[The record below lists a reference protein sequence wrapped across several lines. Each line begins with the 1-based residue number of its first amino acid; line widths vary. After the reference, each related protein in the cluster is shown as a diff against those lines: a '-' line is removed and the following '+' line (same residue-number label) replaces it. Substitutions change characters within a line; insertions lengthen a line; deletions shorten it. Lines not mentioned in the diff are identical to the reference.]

1 MGRYVFK
8 YHNRIIHYHTDSDR
22 KRRKR
27 DDINRISTNS
37 QVNERGN
44 QRKRNGDTDNQCCTP
59 TSQEKEHDDDNEE
72 QGINNGFRQ
81 TVDGVQNVVGGIDND
96 TNLHVTRQ
104 VLLKP
109 RQCVGHFLGDFYRI
123 GSRLFLN
130 YNHSTLHTI
139 IIGFLRTFFHGIDNT
154 GYITQKDIRPIVCTH
169 HYICQLTGI
178 IKLTFYTQ
186 CIGFAT
192 NIEVTTGNV
201 LILGSDNGADCFN
214 SQVIGF
220 QFVGVAIYLNLT
232 LRCTTDGDGSD
243 SRNTCQRIYHT
254 VVQYLIKR

>member
-1 MGRYVFK
+1 M
-8 YHNRIIHYHTDSDR
+8 
-22 KRRKR
+22 
-27 DDINRISTNS
+27 
-37 QVNERGN
+37 
-44 QRKRNGDTDNQCCTP
+44 
-59 TSQEKEHDDDNEE
+59 
-72 QGINNGFRQ
+72 
-81 TVDGVQNVVGGIDND
+81 
-96 TNLHVTRQ
+96 
-104 VLLKP
+104 KP
-109 RQCVGHFLGDFYRI
+109 RQRVGHFLGDFYRI

-139 IIGFLRTFFHGIDNT
+139 IIGFLCTFFHGIDNT

-192 NIEVTTGNV
+192 NIEVTTRNV

-220 QFVGVAIYLNLT
+220 QFVRVAIYLNLT